1 MQQKISTKSSQR
13 SARSNPLITDYG
25 QYWERTDLFEVKQ
38 LKNGSHSARLI
49 EDYWESP
56 LARRGI
62 YVLYRGINPVYVGRA
77 TTGMYGIANRLYRHA
92 NGWYAFAWD
101 NVSWYVFREGTDTK
115 TIDVVEAL
123 LVASIP
129 GLLNG
134 AQPGGQL
141 GKRHYPGNEHN
152 LASNTLWKR
161 TARLDDDMRTK

>member
-1 MQQKISTKSSQR
+1 
-13 SARSNPLITDYG
+13 
-25 QYWERTDLFEVKQ
+25 
-38 LKNGSHSARLI
+38 
-49 EDYWESP
+49 
-56 LARRGI
+56 
-62 YVLYRGINPVYVGRA
+62 
-77 TTGMYGIANRLYRHA
+77 MYGIANRLYRHA